1 MREHI
6 LKNSGKI
13 IHNFHYNPKQG
24 GKGRFK
30 NYYSIFK
37 KSSLH
42 RMVDLSH
49 DRRADEKISEV
60 KTKGFLDGFSDSQKI
75 NEMNHEE
82 R

>member
-1 MREHI
+1 
-6 LKNSGKI
+6 
-13 IHNFHYNPKQG
+13 
-24 GKGRFK
+24 
-30 NYYSIFK
+30 
-37 KSSLH
+37 
-42 RMVDLSH
+42 MVDLSH